1 MKMKCRGLAQS
12 LWSCRASSL
21 NSIADSCHSPGGVS
35 CCFKPWQLLVRLEHV
50 YTPVKS
56 KSGILESLVPGELG
70 FHGCQACR
78 GKILWQRSREGAWDG
93 VGSRSSSSSSCSSS
107 TRSRSRSL
115 CRISVLEWTSSSFP
129 HSAEAAVVVAM
140 AAVMAVAGGVVV
152 IVAVVVVV
160 AIRDYLLPVDDCR
173 RPVLSIQLSE
183 RTSNRRFWIKCHLP
197 QEQVP

>member
-1 MKMKCRGLAQS
+1 M
-12 LWSCRASSL
+12 
-21 NSIADSCHSPGGVS
+21 
-35 CCFKPWQLLVRLEHV
+35 
-50 YTPVKS
+50 
-56 KSGILESLVPGELG
+56 
-70 FHGCQACR
+70 
-78 GKILWQRSREGAWDG
+78 
-93 VGSRSSSSSSCSSS
+93 
-107 TRSRSRSL
+107 
-115 CRISVLEWTSSSFP
+115 
-129 HSAEAAVVVAM
+129 VVAM